1 MKTPALHSARRTIN
15 DSGSLNTII
24 KVKLYSK
31 DLITRA
37 GLAYCLEQSPE
48 IVEIE
53 SDSTVD
59 PDVFLISVEN
69 ADASTLGFLESL
81 SPTRTSRFM
90 IIVNK
95 NWQVDV
101 YSALERG
108 VRAVLWRS
116 SITAATVS
124 RAIREVAD
132 GKGML
137 LRTSRFPDAAGTA
150 GAPGSVGAAWTHVL
164 SFSAREIEVLRLLSE
179 GFDLDEI
186 SQEMRYSERTIKNIL
201 YDAMKRHNFNIEP
214 RLSPT
219 SCAQDSYE
227 NRHHSSH
234 LSLSHPEPHRL

>member
-137 LRTSRFPDAAGTA
+137 PSGLQGSLMQRVQRVHQEVLAPRGLTSSA
-150 GAPGSVGAAWTHVL
+150 
-164 SFSAREIEVLRLLSE
+164 FSAREIEVLRLLSE

-201 YDAMKRHNFNIEP
+201 YDAMKRHNFN
-214 RLSPT
+214 
-219 SCAQDSYE
+219 
-227 NRHHSSH
+227 NRTQAVAYVLRSG
-234 LSLSHPEPHRL
+234 LI